1 MFVFIAGGELT
12 GAELAS
18 DLLARDH
25 QVRLMEHR
33 PAVLERIHREL
44 PTEAVV
50 EGNVADP
57 HALESAGIGEAQV
70 MVAFTKHDATNLVLC
85 YVAHTLYH
93 VPRTIA
99 VINDPRNAWLFDQK
113 FYVDV
118 ALDTSEILS
127 HFIEEEM
134 SLGDMMTL
142 LKLRRGEFSLVEQ
155 TITEGAQVLGA
166 PIRDLPLPERCV
178 LVAIIRRGELVVPR
192 GMTVM
197 EVGDEVL
204 ALTDTEGAE
213 ELAQMLAPPDQAE
226 ET

>member
-18 DLLARDH
+18 GLLARDH

-44 PTEAVV
+44 PTEAVI
-50 EGNVADP
+50 EGNVTDP
-57 HALESAGIGEAQV
+57 HALESAGIGQAQV
-70 MVAFTKHDATNLVLC
+70 MVAFTTHDATNLVLC

-118 ALDTSEILS
+118 ALDTSEILA

-142 LKLRRGEFSLVEQ
+142 LKLRKGEYSLVE
-155 TITEGAQVLGA
+155 EKVHPASVAAGKPVRAL
-166 PIRDLPLPERCV
+166 DLPPDCT
-178 LVAIIRRGELVVPR
+178 LVAIIRSGELIVPH
-192 GMTVM
+192 GDTVL
-197 EVGDEVL
+197 EPADEVL
-204 ALTDTEGAE
+204 AVVRQSQ
-213 ELAQMLAPPDQAE
+213 LAQLNAQLAPASR
-226 ET
+226 